1 MRHRRHRSGSANVG
15 LAALFCL
22 AGFASAEAA
31 EIRVRSAGECAE
43 RGDIAEQVDALL
55 GRPVAAVEG
64 LSFDVDIAELPGG
77 RWRLRLATTATGE
90 GTTRSREIEGRG
102 CAELADAAAVAIAM
116 SIQSSDAPERSR
128 VAAPRVP
135 DEPGALP
142 ATTVGPGVAET
153 PRGLEVPLVLAAL
166 GDAGA
171 LPTFGLGLALGASLA
186 WHRVR
191 LIGEAALLFSPE
203 VRVADGSGGRFRLF
217 TGTVLACLDHH
228 LWRSGLLGCAGVEAG
243 VFQGEG
249 LGVSRPRL
257 QNVPWEAA
265 RLELGLTRRL
275 NAAVSLVLRAGV
287 AVPWARP
294 TFTINN
300 DMYALHRAAPV
311 TARLTFGA
319 LFDLF

>member
-1 MRHRRHRSGSANVG
+1 MRAGVSVG
-15 LAALFCL
+15 LALL
-22 AGFASAEAA
+22 AGITTANKAEAA
-31 EIRVRSAGECAE
+31 EVRVRAARDCAVRGE
-43 RGDIAEQVDALL
+43 ITEQVDVLL
-55 GRPVAAVEG
+55 GRPVATVEG
-64 LSFDVDIAELPGG
+64 LNFDVEIAEHPGG
-77 RWRLRLATTATGE
+77 RWRLRLTTIARAG
-90 GTTRSREIEGRG
+90 GTTRSREIDGRG

-116 SIQSSDAPERSR
+116 SIQSNEGRERPAAEAPRATAEADEGQAT
-128 VAAPRVP
+128 AAPAP
-135 DEPGALP
+135 AEPP
-142 ATTVGPGVAET
+142 P
-153 PRGLEVPLVLAAL
+153 GLEVPLTLAAL

-171 LPTFGLGLALGASLA
+171 LPTVGLGLGLGASVV
-186 WHRVR
+186 WPRFR

-217 TGTVLACLDHH
+217 TGAVLACLDHR
-228 LWRSGLLGCAGVEAG
+228 WARSGLLGCAGVEAG

-275 NAAVSLVLRAGV
+275 NAGVSLVLRAGV
-287 AVPWARP
+287 AIPWARP

-300 DMYALHRAAPV
+300 DTYTLHRATPV
-311 TARLTFGA
+311 AARLTVGA